1 MPIYLAEKTI
11 ELIDRAIERD
21 QGAAYRKALGE
32 VIMEVT
38 DAYDGKEPDFR
49 SHFGISTSGRPCAR
63 SLWYNWRWVS
73 QSWFSGRML
82 RLFNRGHLEE
92 ARFVA
97 MMRAAGIT
105 LYQSDENMKQFRVE
119 MFGGHY
125 GSAID
130 GVAIGIPDLPDPEMR
145 CLTEFKTHNDKSFQ
159 KLKSYGVQKAKP
171 EHYAQM
177 VQYVDYWDLDAALY
191 LAVNKNDDTLYGE
204 LIPPSSADAKYFTTR
219 SQKIIFSP
227 KIPLKF
233 SESPDQFECRFCD
246 HKMLCHYQ
254 QGEVA
259 RNCRTCSE
267 SQPLENGEWVCV
279 ASGEVLDKEAQKK
292 GCEFY
297 NKHSDL

>member
-1 MPIYLAEKTI
+1 MVYLAEKTI
-11 ELIDRAIERD
+11 ALIDAAIEKD
-21 QGAAYRKALGE
+21 QGALYRQKLGE

-38 DAYDGKEPDFR
+38 DAYDAKLPDFR
-49 SHFGISTSGRPCAR
+49 SHFGVSTSGRPCSR
-63 SLWYNWRWVS
+63 SLWYNWRWVGLKT
-73 QSWFSGRML
+73 FSGRML

-105 LYQSDENMKQFRVE
+105 LYQSDENQKQFRIE

-145 CLTEFKTHNDKSFQ
+145 CLAEFKTHNDKSFQ
-159 KLKSYGVQKAKP
+159 KLVREGVQKSKP

-177 VQYVDYWDLDAALY
+177 VQYVDYWELDAALY

-204 LIPPSSADAKYFTTR
+204 LIPPSSGEAKFYRDR
-219 SQKIIFSP
+219 SQKIIFAP
-227 KIPLKF
+227 KIPPKF

-246 HKMLCHYQ
+246 HKMMCHYQ

-267 SQPLENGEWVCV
+267 GLPQADGTWVCA
-279 ASGEVLDKEAQKK
+279 ASGEILDKEAQKA
-292 GCEFY
+292 GCDFY